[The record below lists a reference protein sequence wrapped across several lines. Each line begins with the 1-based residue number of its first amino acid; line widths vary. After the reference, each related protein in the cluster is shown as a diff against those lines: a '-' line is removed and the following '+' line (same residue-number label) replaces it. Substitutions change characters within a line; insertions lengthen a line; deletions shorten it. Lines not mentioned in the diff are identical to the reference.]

1 MKISII
7 GTGRIGRTL
16 AQTLKYHDIFLGS
29 RNEENGARV
38 AADLGVQGGGIVA
51 AAQWC
56 EVCIFA
62 FPWFAF
68 TDVEREI
75 GDLLDG
81 KIIIDPINPLRS
93 TGSLA
98 IGHKRSAGEEVAKR
112 FHRSGVVKAF
122 NHIYYTH
129 FENPTFD
136 EQPATALY
144 CSNDDKA
151 KAVVVQ
157 LAAEMGFEP
166 VDAGPIKN
174 ARLLEPFAA
183 LWMQLAFTTQ
193 HDTEIAFRLI
203 GRDR

>member
-7 GTGRIGRTL
+7 GTGRIGRIL
-16 AQTLKYHDIFLGS
+16 AQQLTEHEIFLGS
-29 RNEENGARV
+29 RDGENGARIGSE
-38 AADLGVQGGGIVA
+38 LGVQGGSIVD

-68 TDVEREI
+68 TDVERAV

-98 IGHKRSAGEEVAKR
+98 IGHKWSAGEEVARR

-129 FENPTFD
+129 FADPVFNG
-136 EQPATALY
+136 QAATVLY

-151 KAVVVQ
+151 KAVAAQ
-157 LAAEMGFEP
+157 LAREMGFDA

-174 ARLLEPFAA
+174 ARLLEPYAV

-193 HDTEIAFRLI
+193 HDVELAFRLI
-203 GRDR
+203 GRNR

>member
-16 AQTLKYHDIFLGS
+16 AQQLDQHEIFLGS
-29 RNEENGARV
+29 RAADNGRHV
-38 AADLGVQGGGIVA
+38 AAELGVQGGSIVE

-56 EVCIFA
+56 DVCIFA

-68 TDVEREI
+68 TDVERAV

-93 TGSLA
+93 SGSLA
-98 IGHKRSAGEEVAKR
+98 LGHQWSAGEEVAKR
-112 FHRSGVVKAF
+112 FHRSAVVKAF
-122 NHIYYTH
+122 NHVYYTH
-129 FENPTFD
+129 FADPVFNGRA
-136 EQPATALY
+136 ATALY

-151 KAVVVQ
+151 KAVAAQ
-157 LAAEMGFEP
+157 LASEMGFAP

-174 ARLLEPFAA
+174 ARLLEPFAV
-183 LWMQLAFTTQ
+183 LWMQLAFLTQ
-193 HDTEIAFRLI
+193 HDVEIAFELI
-203 GRDR
+203 GRNR

>member
-16 AQTLKYHDIFLGS
+16 AQQLKQHDIFLGS
-29 RNEENGARV
+29 RDASNGKKVAEEI
-38 AADLGVQGGGIVA
+38 GVQGGSIVE

-56 EVCIFA
+56 EVCVFA
-62 FPWFAF
+62 FPWYAF
-68 TDVEREI
+68 VDVEREV

-98 IGHKRSAGEEVAKR
+98 IGHKWSAGEEVAKR

-122 NHIYYTH
+122 NHIYYSH
-129 FENPTFD
+129 FENPVFD
-136 EQPATALY
+136 GQAATALY

-151 KAVVVQ
+151 KAVAVQ
-157 LAAEMGFEP
+157 LASEMGFAP

-174 ARLLEPFAA
+174 ARLLEPFAV
-183 LWMQLAFTTQ
+183 LWMQLAFITQ
-193 HDTEIAFRLI
+193 HDIEIAFRLI
-203 GRDR
+203 GRNS